1 MQNHL
6 PRKKGRQFARRFL
19 FLTIFAGLIVTSS
32 SLAQT
37 TVSGKVIS
45 GEDQGTL
52 PGVNIVVKGTS
63 LGTISGSDGSY
74 TLSVNT
80 ANDVLVFSFV
90 GYTTQEVAVGGRS
103 TIDVTLAVDVGTL
116 SEVVVTA
123 LGIEKSKTKIGY
135 ATQSV
140 SGQDLVK
147 AREPNPINSLVG
159 KVAGLNIG
167 ASAEILG
174 APNISLRGRGTL
186 FVVDGVP
193 IQSDTWNISPDDIE
207 SYTVLKGPS
216 ASALYGSRGINGA
229 IIITTKRGS
238 KNTRGFSVEYNSSTM
253 WENGFLTIPKVQDEY
268 GPGDHGKYAYVDG
281 KSGYND
287 ADYDIWGPKFG
298 SDVLIPQYDGE
309 VSTTETY
316 TTTFANGSTW
326 VGNIKPT
333 PWVARGKDNLQRF
346 LQPGLLST
354 NNIAVSASG
363 DKYDLRF
370 SYTHS
375 YQEGVVPNTKL
386 NSDNFNMATGFDF
399 SDRLR
404 FEANINYN
412 RQYTPNIPD
421 VNYGPNS
428 MIYNVIIWGAADWS
442 VDDMKDL
449 WEEGK
454 EGLQQKYAEHT
465 RYNNPWFLAKEWLRS
480 HQKTDTYGYM
490 SLDYKITDDLNI
502 KGRTQINTYD
512 VFRSEKFPYSATSY
526 GREQAKG
533 DYREDNRTLFENNT
547 DVLLSYNKKF
557 STDFSLNASL
567 GGNLRTFNYRSSYVT
582 TDYLNVPA
590 STLSPGAYS
599 FDNSLN
605 PVKAYNFEAP
615 MSVYSAYWLVDASY
629 RDWLNLSVTGR
640 WDKHSTLP
648 EQNNTYFYPSASL
661 SVVLSEALDLPK
673 AISMLKVRGAFAKV
687 GGAFNADRIGPV
699 PSVSLTTNPLGYGST
714 YLTPYDGPSYRNS
727 AIYSSPLVYNNQPG
741 SYYTNT
747 ITNPDLKPSFSTA
760 NELGLDVG
768 FFQNRLGLEMTY
780 FKNID
785 GPGISTITL
794 PESTGYTGAIVNGG
808 KTKREGFEI
817 TLNAQPLSNPKGL
830 NWNVLVNWSTFKETI
845 VEFADGQQRN
855 GFFYVGDRVDKYFS
869 GGYYK
874 APDGKYIYD
883 AGGRP
888 IVAPVSKY
896 LGNIN
901 PDWSWGFVNKFS
913 YKNLALLIQI
923 DGRVGGVINN
933 QIKRQTFRGG
943 RNIETVQGAMGV
955 AREQDTKGIKSYVG
969 DGVVISNGAA
979 IEYDPL
985 TGEITNYDELQ
996 FAPNTTAT
1004 FLQDWIS
1011 RNYNQAENN
1020 MQSRTYAKLREVT
1033 LTYSFP
1039 ESIMS
1044 KTFMR
1049 NASISLIGRNL
1060 LYFAE
1065 SDDFDVDQ
1073 FIGGAGSD
1081 LQTPTLRRYGFNI
1094 NITF

>member
-1 MQNHL
+1 MQNPL
-6 PRKKGRQFARRFL
+6 LKKCLSLSGRIL
-19 FLTIFAGLIVTSS
+19 YLIIFASFIAASPAWAQSS
-32 SLAQT
+32 
-37 TVSGKVIS
+37 VSGTVKS
-45 GEDQGTL
+45 GDDNSPM
-52 PGVNIVVKGTS
+52 PGVNIVVKGTTN
-63 LGTISGSDGSY
+63 GTISDAQGKFSINNVS
-74 TLSVNT
+74 
-80 ANDVLVFSFV
+80 ANDALVISFV
-90 GYTTQEVAVGGRS
+90 GYLTQEVSVSGRS
-103 TIDVTLAVDVGTL
+103 TLDITLEVDAKQL
-116 SEVVVTA
+116 SEVVITA
-123 LGIEKSKTKIGY
+123 LGIEKDKAKVGY

-140 SGQDLVK
+140 SGSDLVK
-147 AREPNPINSLVG
+147 AREPNAVNSLVG

-207 SYTVLKGPS
+207 SYSVLKGPS

-238 KNTRGFSVEYNSSTM
+238 KDKRGFSVEYNSSTM

-268 GPGDHGKYAYVDG
+268 GPGDHGKYAYKDG
-281 KSGYND
+281 KTGKND

-298 SDVLIPQYDGE
+298 SNVLIPQYDGE
-309 VSTTETY
+309 VSPTETY
-316 TTTFANGSTW
+316 TTTFADGSTW
-326 VGNIKPT
+326 DGNIKPT

-346 LQPGLLST
+346 LQAGLLST

-375 YQEGVVPNTKL
+375 YQKGIVPNSEL
-386 NSDNFNMATGFDF
+386 NSDNFNMSTGFDF
-399 SDRLR
+399 SDKLR
-404 FEANINYN
+404 FESNINYN

-421 VNYGPNS
+421 VQYGPNS
-428 MIYNVIIWGAADWS
+428 MIYNIIIWGGADWD
-442 VDDMKDL
+442 VDDMQDY

-454 EGLQQKYAEHT
+454 EGIQQKYAEHT
-465 RYNNPWFLAKEWLRS
+465 RYNNPWFFAKEWLRG
-480 HQKTDTYGYM
+480 HQKTDVYGYM
-490 SLDYKITDDLNI
+490 SLNYKITDDLNI
-502 KGRTQINTYD
+502 VGRTQINTYD
-512 VFRSEKFPYSATSY
+512 VYRSEKFPYSATSY

-547 DVLLSYNKKF
+547 DVLMTYNKKF
-557 STDFSLNASL
+557 SPDFSLTASL
-567 GGNLRTFNYRSSYVT
+567 GGNLRTFTYQSSYVT

-590 STLSPGAYS
+590 SSLSPGAYT

-605 PVKAYNFEAP
+605 PIKAYNFNAP
-615 MSVYSAYWLVDASY
+615 MSVYSAYWLADASY
-629 RDWLNLSVTGR
+629 KDWLHLSVTGR

-648 EQNNTYFYPSASL
+648 VQNNTYFYPSASL
-661 SVVLSEALDLPK
+661 SVVLSEALELPEV
-673 AISMLKVRGAFAKV
+673 ISMLKVRGAYAKV
-687 GGAFNADRIGPV
+687 GGSFNSSGIGPI
-699 PSVSLTTNPLGYGST
+699 PSVSLTGNPLGYGST
-714 YLTPYDGPSYRNS
+714 YITPYDGPSYRNS

-741 SYYTNT
+741 SYYSNT

-760 NELGLDVG
+760 NELGMDVA
-768 FFQNRLGLEMTY
+768 FFKNRLGLDFTY

-817 TLNAQPLSNPKGL
+817 TLDAKPLSSDRGL
-830 NWNVLVNWSTFKETI
+830 NWNVMLNWSTFKETF

-855 GFFYVGDRVDKYFS
+855 GFFYVGDRVDKYYS
-869 GGYYK
+869 GGYYT

-888 IVAPVSKY
+888 IVAPVAKY

-901 PDWSWGFVNKFS
+901 PDWSWGLVNKFS
-913 YKNLALLIQI
+913 YRNWSLMVQF

-943 RNIETVQGAMGV
+943 RNIETVQGAMGI

-985 TGEITNYDELQ
+985 TGAITNYDELQ

-1011 RNYNQAENN
+1011 RNYGQAENN
-1020 MQSRTYAKLREVT
+1020 MQDRTYAKLREVT
-1033 LTYSFP
+1033 LTYNFP
-1039 ESIMS
+1039 NQYWQKPSSAMQA
-1044 KTFMR
+1044 FH
-1049 NASISLIGRNL
+1049 
-1060 LYFAE
+1060 
-1065 SDDFDVDQ
+1065 
-1073 FIGGAGSD
+1073 
-1081 LQTPTLRRYGFNI
+1081 
-1094 NITF
+1094 

>member
-1 MQNHL
+1 MQNPL
-6 PRKKGRQFARRFL
+6 LKKCFSLSGRILYLILFASF
-19 FLTIFAGLIVTSS
+19 IAASPAWAQSS
-32 SLAQT
+32 
-37 TVSGKVIS
+37 VSGTVKS
-45 GEDQGTL
+45 GDDNSPM

-63 LGTISGSDGSY
+63 NGTISDAQGKF
-74 TLSVNT
+74 SVNNVS
-80 ANDVLVFSFV
+80 ANDALVISFV
-90 GYTTQEVAVGGRS
+90 GYVTQEVAVSGRS
-103 TIDVTLAVDVGTL
+103 ALDITLEVDAKQL
-116 SEVVVTA
+116 AEVVITA
-123 LGIEKSKTKIGY
+123 LGIEKAKAKVGY
-135 ATQSV
+135 ATQTV
-140 SGQDLVK
+140 SGSEMVK
-147 AREPNPINSLVG
+147 AREPNPVNSLVG

-167 ASAEILG
+167 ASAELLG

-207 SYTVLKGPS
+207 SYSVLKGPS

-238 KNTRGFSVEYNSSTM
+238 KDKRGFSVEYNSSTM
-253 WENGFLTIPKVQDEY
+253 WENGFLTRPKVQDEY
-268 GPGDHGKYAYVDG
+268 GPGDHGKYAYKDG
-281 KSGYND
+281 KTGKND

-298 SDVLIPQYDGE
+298 DNVLIPQYDGE
-309 VSTTETY
+309 VSPTETY
-316 TTTFANGSTW
+316 TTTFGDGSTW
-326 VGNIKPT
+326 EGNIKPT

-346 LQPGLLST
+346 LQAGLLST

-375 YQEGVVPNTKL
+375 YQKGIVPNTDL
-386 NSDNFNMATGFDF
+386 NSDNFNMSTGFDF
-399 SDRLR
+399 SEKLR
-404 FEANINYN
+404 FESNINYN
-412 RQYTPNIPD
+412 RQYTENIPD
-421 VNYGPNS
+421 VQYGPNS
-428 MIYNVIIWGAADWS
+428 MIYNIILWGGADWS
-442 VDDMKDL
+442 VDDMQDY

-454 EGLQQKYAEHT
+454 EGIQQKYAEHT
-465 RYNNPWFLAKEWLRS
+465 RYNNPWFFAKEWLRG
-480 HQKTDTYGYM
+480 HQKTDVYGFM
-490 SLDYKITDDLNI
+490 SLNYKITDDLNI
-502 KGRTQINTYD
+502 VGRTQINTYD
-512 VFRSEKFPYSATSY
+512 VYRNEKFPYSATSY

-547 DVLLSYNKKF
+547 DVLMTYNKKF
-557 STDFSLNASL
+557 SPDFSLTASL
-567 GGNLRTFNYRSSYVT
+567 GGNLRTFTYQSSYVT

-590 STLSPGAYS
+590 SSLSPGAYT

-605 PVKAYNFEAP
+605 PIKAYNFNAP
-615 MSVYSAYWLVDASY
+615 MSVYSAYWLADVSY
-629 RDWLNLSVTGR
+629 KDWLHLSVTGR

-648 EQNNTYFYPSASL
+648 VQNNTYFYPSTSL
-661 SVVLSEALDLPK
+661 SVVLSEALELPEV
-673 AISMLKVRGAFAKV
+673 ISMLKVRGAYAKV
-687 GGAFNADRIGPV
+687 GGSFNATSIGPI
-699 PSVSLTTNPLGYGST
+699 PSVSLSGNPLGYGST

-747 ITNPDLKPSFSTA
+747 ITNADLKPSFSTA
-760 NELGLDVG
+760 SELGMDVAFLKNRIGLD
-768 FFQNRLGLEMTY
+768 FTY
-780 FKNID
+780 FTNID

-808 KTKREGFEI
+808 KTKRDGFEI
-817 TLNAQPLSNPKGL
+817 TLDAKPLSSDRGL
-830 NWNVLVNWSTFKETI
+830 NWNVMLNWSTFKETI

-855 GFFYVGDRVDKYFS
+855 GFYYVGDRVDKYFS
-869 GGYYK
+869 GGYYT
-874 APDGKYIYD
+874 APNGKYIYD

-888 IVAPVSKY
+888 IVAPVAKY

-901 PDWSWGFVNKFS
+901 PDWSWGLVNKFS
-913 YKNLALLIQI
+913 YRNWSLMVQF

-943 RNIETVQGAMGV
+943 RNIETIQGAMGI

-969 DGVVISNGAA
+969 DGVVISNGAT

-985 TGEITNYDELQ
+985 TGAITNYDELQ

-1033 LTYSFP
+1033 LTYNFP
-1039 ESIMS
+1039 QSILA
-1044 KTFMR
+1044 KTFIR
-1049 NASISLIGRNL
+1049 NASLSLIGRNL
-1060 LYFAE
+1060 LYFAK

-1073 FIGGAGSD
+1073 FVYGAGSD
-1081 LQTPTLRRYGFNI
+1081 LQSPTLKRYGFNL

>member
-1 MQNHL
+1 MQNPL
-6 PRKKGRQFARRFL
+6 LKERLSLSGRIRYLIIILSFIA
-19 FLTIFAGLIVTSS
+19 AGQAW
-32 SLAQT
+32 AQS
-37 TVSGKVIS
+37 TVSGTVKS
-45 GEDQGTL
+45 GDDNSPM
-52 PGVNIVVKGTS
+52 PGVNIVVKGTTN
-63 LGTISGSDGSY
+63 GTISDAQGKF
-74 TLSVNT
+74 SVNNVS
-80 ANDVLVFSFV
+80 ANDALVISFV
-90 GYTTQEVAVGGRS
+90 GYVTQEVSVSGRS
-103 TIDVTLAVDVGTL
+103 TLDVTLMVDAKQL
-116 SEVVVTA
+116 SEVVITA
-123 LGIEKSKTKIGY
+123 LGIEKDKAKVGY

-140 SGQDLVK
+140 SGSEMVK
-147 AREPNPINSLVG
+147 AREPNPVNSLVG

-207 SYTVLKGPS
+207 SYSVLKGPS

-238 KNTRGFSVEYNSSTM
+238 KDKRGFSVDFNSSTM
-253 WENGFLTIPKVQDEY
+253 WEDGFLTRPKVQDEY
-268 GPGDHGKYAYVDG
+268 GPGDHGKYAYKDG
-281 KSGYND
+281 KTGKND

-298 SDVLIPQYDGE
+298 DNVLIPQYDGE
-309 VSTTETY
+309 VSPTETY
-316 TTTFANGSTW
+316 TTTFADGSTW
-326 VGNIKPT
+326 EGNIKPT

-346 LQPGLLST
+346 LQAGLLST

-375 YQEGVVPNTKL
+375 YQKGIVPNSEL
-386 NSDNFNMATGFDF
+386 NSDNFNMSTGFDF
-399 SDRLR
+399 SDKLR
-404 FEANINYN
+404 FESNINYN
-412 RQYTPNIPD
+412 RQSTPNIPD
-421 VNYGPNS
+421 VQYGPNS
-428 MIYNVIIWGAADWS
+428 MIYNIILWGGADWS
-442 VDDMKDL
+442 VDDMKDY

-454 EGLQQKYAEHT
+454 EGIQQKYAEHT
-465 RYNNPWFLAKEWLRS
+465 RYNNPWFFAKEWLRG
-480 HQKTDTYGYM
+480 HQKTDVYGYM
-490 SLDYKITDDLNI
+490 SLNYKITDDLNI
-502 KGRTQINTYD
+502 VGRTQINTYD
-512 VFRSEKFPYSATSY
+512 VYRNEKFPYSATSY

-547 DVLLSYNKKF
+547 DVLMSYNKKF
-557 STDFSLNASL
+557 SPDFSLSASL
-567 GGNLRTFNYRSSYVT
+567 GGNLRTFTYQSSYVT

-590 STLSPGAYS
+590 SSLSPGAYT
-599 FDNSLN
+599 FDNTLN
-605 PVKAYNFEAP
+605 PVRAWNFNAP
-615 MSVYSAYWLVDASY
+615 MSVYSAYWLVDASF
-629 RDWLNLSVTGR
+629 RDWLHMSVTGR

-648 EQNNTYFYPSASL
+648 VQNNTYFYPSASL
-661 SVVLSEALDLPK
+661 SVVLSEALELPEV
-673 AISMLKVRGAFAKV
+673 ISMLKLRGAYAKV
-687 GGAFNADRIGPV
+687 GGAFNATSIGPI
-699 PSVSLTTNPLGYGST
+699 PSVSLTGNPLGYGST

-760 NELGLDVG
+760 SELGMDVA
-768 FFQNRLGLEMTY
+768 FFKNRLGLDMTY

-785 GPGISTITL
+785 GPGIATITL

-817 TLNAQPLSNPKGL
+817 TLDAKPLSSSRGL
-830 NWNVLVNWSTFKETI
+830 NWNVLLNWSTFQETF
-845 VEFADGQQRN
+845 VEFADGQERN
-855 GFFYVGDRVDKYFS
+855 GFYYVGDRVDKYFS
-869 GGYYK
+869 GGYYT

-883 AGGRP
+883 ASGRP
-888 IVAPVSKY
+888 IVAPVAKY

-901 PDWSWGFVNKFS
+901 PDWSWGLVNKFS
-913 YKNLALLIQI
+913 YRNWSLMVQF

-943 RNIETVQGAMGV
+943 RNIETIQGAMGI

-985 TGEITNYDELQ
+985 TGAITNYDELQ

-1011 RNYNQAENN
+1011 RYYNQAENN

-1033 LTYSFP
+1033 LTYNFP
-1039 ESIMS
+1039 ESILA
-1044 KTFMR
+1044 KTFIR
-1049 NASISLIGRNL
+1049 NASLSLIGRNL
-1060 LYFAE
+1060 LYFAK

-1073 FIGGAGSD
+1073 FVYGAGSD
-1081 LQTPTLRRYGFNI
+1081 LQSPTLKRYGFNL